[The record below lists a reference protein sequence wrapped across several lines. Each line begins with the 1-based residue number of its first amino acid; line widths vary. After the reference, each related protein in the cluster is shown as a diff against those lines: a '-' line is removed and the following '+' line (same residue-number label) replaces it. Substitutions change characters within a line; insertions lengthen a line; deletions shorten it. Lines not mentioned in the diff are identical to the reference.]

1 MRARMAETQ
10 ATSLHLLPPH
20 EMLYSRLS
28 TIKIDPTVHTLF
40 AWLGYGTMIKR
51 SEVQSFIGLLE
62 ALNASQ
68 DILKMADNYF
78 TVLSNRL
85 PELWFDQNHELGGG
99 TPFTIGAVG
108 EERNNH
114 HIVSS
119 VMLLKRFSY
128 ELGKCG
134 QHSRLDYRHNE

>member
-1 MRARMAETQ
+1 MRARMAEAQT
-10 ATSLHLLPPH
+10 TSLHLLPPH

-40 AWLGYGTMIKR
+40 AWLGYGTIMRR
-51 SEVQSFIGLLE
+51 SEVQNFMYLFK
-62 ALNASQ
+62 ALNATE

-85 PELWFDQNHELGGG
+85 PELWFDQSHELGGG
-99 TPFTIGAVG
+99 TPFTVGAAG

-114 HIVSS
+114 HIVSRQVS
-119 VMLLKRFSY
+119 LCTILL
-128 ELGKCG
+128 L
-134 QHSRLDYRHNE
+134 

>member
-1 MRARMAETQ
+1 MRARMADKQ

-40 AWLGYGTMIKR
+40 AWLGYGTMMKR
-51 SEVQSFIGLLE
+51 SEVQNFMDSLK
-62 ALNASQ
+62 ALNANQ

-99 TPFTIGAVG
+99 IPFTVGAVG

-114 HIVSS
+114 HIVSCS
-119 VMLLKRFSY
+119 SDVIERFSC

-134 QHSRLDYRHNE
+134 

>member
-1 MRARMAETQ
+1 MRARIAETQ
-10 ATSLHLLPPH
+10 TTSLHLLPPH

-40 AWLGYGTMIKR
+40 AWLGYGTIMKR
-51 SEVQSFIGLLE
+51 SEVQNFMDLLK
-62 ALNASQ
+62 ALNANQ

-85 PELWFDQNHELGGG
+85 PELWFDQTRELGGG
-99 TPFTIGAVG
+99 TPFTVGAVG

-114 HIVSS
+114 HIVSCS
-119 VMLLKRFSY
+119 VMLFEGS
-128 ELGKCG
+128 
-134 QHSRLDYRHNE
+134 HMN